1 LVVRR
6 SGSRFYFAALGVAQ
20 VCAVVRYAVLARIL
34 GPEQLGM
41 AALIVLT
48 GQFFDS
54 LTDTG
59 NDRFLIQDPAGDSK
73 AAFKLVELVA
83 ILRGVAMAALI
94 ILLAGPVAQL
104 ARAPQIT
111 DALRIFAVVPFIT
124 GFTNYDYRA
133 AQRDHDFRPEGLVL
147 VASEIAGLVATV
159 TAALLVRDFTAILY
173 GLTTRAAVAMAVSQ
187 IIARQGYSFGYD
199 SALARRLWRFGAP
212 LMVNG
217 LLLFLANQ
225 SDRLIVS
232 RMLGLH
238 ELGRYSV
245 VLLLVL
251 YPTSMMMRF
260 VASLFLPMIAGARN
274 EPATQSKIVDQLGS
288 ILLLLAVLICVGF
301 GLLAP
306 LVIPVIFGPV
316 YAQSWLLATLV
327 GATMALRLMNQGP
340 TTAALAFGRS
350 DIVMM
355 INFLRLVSIPAA
367 LVALA
372 LTRNLES
379 VVIGLIVGELTENV
393 GGVLLVNR
401 AARWE
406 PTRGLDRYL
415 AFVIVAGSLILWA
428 ATLEAAGM
436 WFTGPLMALVAAVV
450 AAVLWR
456 ERSSV
461 APLWFKVRTLSNS

>member
-1 LVVRR
+1 
-6 SGSRFYFAALGVAQ
+6 
-20 VCAVVRYAVLARIL
+20 
-34 GPEQLGM
+34 M

-59 NDRFLIQDPAGDSK
+59 NDRFLIQDRAGDTE
-73 AAFKLVELVA
+73 AAFELVELVA
-83 ILRGVAMAALI
+83 VLRGIAMAALI
-94 ILLAGPVAQL
+94 ILLAAPVAEL

-111 DALRIFAVVPFIT
+111 DALRVFAVVPFIT

-133 AQRDHDFRPEGLVL
+133 AQRDHEFRPEGLVL
-147 VASEIAGLVATV
+147 VASEIAGLIATV
-159 TAALLVRDFTAILY
+159 AAALVVRDFTAILY
-173 GLTTRAAVAMAVSQ
+173 GLAARAAVAVAVSQ
-187 IIARQGYSFGYD
+187 LIARRRYRLGYD
-199 SALARRLWRFGAP
+199 PTLARRLWRFGAP

-260 VASLFLPMIAGARN
+260 VAGLFLPMIAGARN
-274 EPATQSKIVDQLGS
+274 DRAAQSKVVDQLGS

-301 GLLAP
+301 ALLAP
-306 LVIPVIFGPV
+306 IVIPIIFGPV
-316 YAQSWLLATLV
+316 YAQSWLIAALV
-327 GATMALRLMNQGP
+327 GAMMALRLMNQGP
-340 TTAALAFGRS
+340 TTEALALGRS

-372 LTRNLES
+372 LTRNLEA
-379 VVIGLIVGELTENV
+379 VVAGLIVGELTENL

-401 AARWE
+401 AAGWR
-406 PTRGLDRYL
+406 PARGLDRYA
-415 AFVIVAGSLILWA
+415 AFVVVAGALILWA
-428 ATLEAAGM
+428 ATFEAAAL
-436 WFTGPLMALVAAVV
+436 WPTGVVFSLVVALV

-456 ERSSV
+456 ERSSL
-461 APLWFKVRTLSNS
+461 APFWVRLRRVTS

>member
-20 VCAVVRYAVLARIL
+20 VCAVVRYAFLARIL

-59 NDRFLIQDPAGDSK
+59 NDRFLIQDPAGDSEP
-73 AAFKLVELVA
+73 AFKLVELVA
-83 ILRGVAMAALI
+83 ILRGIAMAALI
-94 ILLAGPVAQL
+94 ILLAAPVAQL

-147 VASEIAGLVATV
+147 AISEFAGLIATV
-159 TAALLVRDFTAILY
+159 TAALIVRDFTAILY
-173 GLTTRAAVAMAVSQ
+173 GLATRAAVAVAVSQ
-187 IIARQGYSFGYD
+187 VIARRRYGVGYD
-199 SALARRLWRFGAP
+199 PTLARRLWRFGAP

-260 VASLFLPMIAGARN
+260 VAGLFLPMIAGARN
-274 EPATQSKIVDQLGS
+274 DRAAQSKVVDQLGS

-301 GLLAP
+301 ALLAP
-306 LVIPVIFGPV
+306 IVIPVIFGPV
-316 YAQSWLLATLV
+316 YAQSWLIAALV
-327 GATMALRLMNQGP
+327 GTMMALRLMNQGP
-340 TTAALAFGRS
+340 TTEALALGRS

-367 LVALA
+367 LAALA
-372 LTRNLES
+372 LTRNLEA
-379 VVIGLIVGELTENV
+379 VVAGLIVGELTENI
-393 GGVLLVNR
+393 GGVLLVNK
-401 AARWE
+401 AARWA
-406 PTRGLDRYL
+406 PTRGLDRYA
-415 AFVIVAGSLILWA
+415 AFVAVAGALILWA
-428 ATLEAAGM
+428 ATLEATRL
-436 WFTGPLMALVAAVV
+436 WLTGVVLSLVVALV

-456 ERSSV
+456 ERSSL
-461 APLWFKVRTLSNS
+461 APFWLRLRRVSS